1 MTFVILFAFV
11 AFALAVDWQLQ
22 RRKNSRRILA
32 GQMPVHD
39 SPTLAGLPAHE
50 RAAVL
55 RAVLPGRAAKEVL
68 HHPGHAWAR
77 GSSDDLLTIG
87 ADEITGKLLGA
98 VDCLELPPVGAHLW
112 QGRAAWKL
120 SHKSRSIEQLSPL
133 SGEVVEVN
141 HEAVKHPEVIN
152 RSPYLRG
159 WLLKVRPTNLADDLS
174 NLFSGNLADAW
185 LALSKSR
192 INAALSTQNSSP
204 LATAQDGGELVDGLG
219 AQMSAAQW
227 KEICSQLFEG
237 I

>member
-1 MTFVILFAFV
+1 MTFAILFAFV
-11 AFALAVDWQLQ
+11 AFALAVDWQLE

-32 GQMPVHD
+32 GQMPVHG
-39 SPTLAGLPAHE
+39 SPTLAGLPVHE

-77 GSSDDLLTIG
+77 GSSDDILTIG

-98 VDCLELPPVGAHLW
+98 IDCLELPPAGAQLW

-120 SHKSRSIEQLSPL
+120 SRESRSIEQLSPL

-141 HEAVKHPEVIN
+141 HEAVKHPEIVN
-152 RSPYLRG
+152 RSPYRRG

-174 NLFSGNLADAW
+174 NLFAGNLADAW
-185 LALSKSR
+185 LALSRSR
-192 INAALSTQNSSP
+192 INAALSTQDSSL
-204 LATAQDGGELVDGLG
+204 LATAQDGGELVEGLG
-219 AQMSAAQW
+219 DLMTEAQW
-227 KEICSQLFEG
+227 KEISVQLFEG
-237 I
+237 V

>member
-1 MTFVILFAFV
+1 M
-11 AFALAVDWQLQ
+11 
-22 RRKNSRRILA
+22 
-32 GQMPVHD
+32 
-39 SPTLAGLPAHE
+39 
-50 RAAVL
+50 
-55 RAVLPGRAAKEVL
+55 
-68 HHPGHAWAR
+68 
-77 GSSDDLLTIG
+77 
-87 ADEITGKLLGA
+87 
-98 VDCLELPPVGAHLW
+98 
-112 QGRAAWKL
+112 
-120 SHKSRSIEQLSPL
+120 
-133 SGEVVEVN
+133 
-141 HEAVKHPEVIN
+141 KHPEVIN